1 MPKPIR
7 HVSQISPKHILQ
19 ERFRR
24 LHFFICSPKPTLYIS
39 KLVQACIKEP
49 CHCFPWT
56 YIYIFI
62 YIYIYTHFSSGISVR
77 VGVFW
82 LSVWGPIG
90 FQCILTRFPVSCL
103 KPVFHPLHPKL
114 AGLHPECPQSINN
127 GSLEFKL
134 PTIWTHEKQRWE
146 EPEKRREEER
156 RSKKRKSEKEEDP
169 GAQKG
174 RKIAEHC
181 VFPLICG
188 SGSKSRLAKAV
199 GAEPCG
205 QMRDEKLHAIARST
219 CPSQNGQNTWCSEHF
234 WKLRCRKSARRC
246 GAKHI
251 LRSNVYITGSEHFW
265 TFRCRFFVA
274 GARDS
279 APCQKRAKR
288 EGFVA
293 FLKAMAGK
301 GHLKRICT
309 DRFSVAGAAKE
320 TCSSEMLG
328 GQGAD
333 FLRRVAFWRF
343 RSSVLGR

>member
-1 MPKPIR
+1 MLCVGNVESMDAKTNSRCFSDFNKTYPSRTIQKI
-7 HVSQISPKHILQ
+7 
-19 ERFRR
+19 

-56 YIYIFI
+56 CV
-62 YIYIYTHFSSGISVR
+62 YIYIYTHFSSWISVR

-82 LSVWGPIG
+82 LSVWGLIG

-103 KPVFHPLHPKL
+103 KSVFHPLHPKL

-169 GAQKG
+169 GARKG

-188 SGSKSRLAKAV
+188 SGSKSRLAKA
-199 GAEPCG
+199 G
-205 QMRDEKLHAIARST
+205 
-219 CPSQNGQNTWCSEHF
+219 
-234 WKLRCRKSARRC
+234 C
-246 GAKHI
+246 GAMWPNE
-251 LRSNVYITGSEHFW
+251 R
-265 TFRCRFFVA
+265 
-274 GARDS
+274 
-279 APCQKRAKR
+279 
-288 EGFVA
+288 
-293 FLKAMAGK
+293 
-301 GHLKRICT
+301 
-309 DRFSVAGAAKE
+309 
-320 TCSSEMLG
+320 
-328 GQGAD
+328 
-333 FLRRVAFWRF
+333 
-343 RSSVLGR
+343 